1 MSPALEA
8 IVCNKRRGQFGNANN
23 YGGNEKKKG
32 NAKVA
37 IKWVLLHPVAAP
49 IAHLFS
55 TTLSFTSVD
64 GSTFFISHFNNFS
77 FHDILF

>member
-32 NAKVA
+32 KEGVGEREGARE
-37 IKWVLLHPVAAP
+37 L
-49 IAHLFS
+49 
-55 TTLSFTSVD
+55 
-64 GSTFFISHFNNFS
+64 
-77 FHDILF
+77 